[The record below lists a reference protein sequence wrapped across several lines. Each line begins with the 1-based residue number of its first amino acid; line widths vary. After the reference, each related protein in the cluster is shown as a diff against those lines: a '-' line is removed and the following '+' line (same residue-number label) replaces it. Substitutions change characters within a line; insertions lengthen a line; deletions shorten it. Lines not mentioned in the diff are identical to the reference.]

1 MKVNDL
7 VTRYS
12 YNHDIVFR
20 IIKIENGIAY
30 LKGEVI
36 RLLATANIKD
46 LKLASNK
53 SMLLEVPRLEENEL
67 RTGIIPGLILHIDG
81 DEHYLKK
88 AMQAYKE
95 YNVPAIGC
103 FINEDNIPFKI
114 KELLLK
120 HHPDIVVITG
130 HDALEGEN
138 KNDINSYRHSLD
150 FVKAVLEA
158 RSYQSN
164 KDSLIIIAGAC
175 QSYYEALLKAGANV
189 ASSPTRDNIHL
200 LDPVII
206 ATLISKTSVSEYA
219 SIKEILNKTITRRLG
234 GIETKGVARKIY
246 LGGR

>member
-1 MKVNDL
+1 MNVNDI

-12 YNHDIVFR
+12 HHHDIMFR
-20 IIKIENGIAY
+20 IYKIENGIAY
-30 LKGEVI
+30 LKGKNI
-36 RLLATANIKD
+36 RLIADALIID
-46 LKLASNK
+46 LKKVNN
-53 SMLLEVPRLEENEL
+53 VNEENIPYLDNALL
-67 RTGIIPGLILHIDG
+67 RQNTVPGVILHIDG

-95 YNVPAIGC
+95 YNVQAIGC
-103 FINEDNIPFKI
+103 FINEEDIPFKI
-114 KELLLK
+114 KALLLK

-130 HDALEGEN
+130 HDALEG
-138 KNDINSYRHSLD
+138 KAPNDINSYRHSLD
-150 FVKAVLEA
+150 FVKSVLEA
-158 RSYQSN
+158 RNYQSN
-164 KDSLIIIAGAC
+164 KDSLVIIAGAC

-219 SIKEILNKTITRRLG
+219 AIKEIINSTITKRLG